1 MVVYQDGAII
11 KDRV

>member
-11 KDRV
+11 RDRV